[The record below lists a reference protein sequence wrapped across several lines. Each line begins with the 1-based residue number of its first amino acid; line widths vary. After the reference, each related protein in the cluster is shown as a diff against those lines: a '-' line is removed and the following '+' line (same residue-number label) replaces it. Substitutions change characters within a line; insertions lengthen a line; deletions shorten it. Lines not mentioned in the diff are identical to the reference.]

1 MVVVVV
7 IWAKTGAPLPARN
20 AVELGRTAGLLRMG
34 GIVAKLVLANTDKAL
49 ADPGLRV
56 SQGCLCPLEVPRL
69 RGAKDVNPQAPHA

>member
-20 AVELGRTAGLLRMG
+20 AVELGRTAGLLRMS

-49 ADPGLRV
+49 PDAGSLL
-56 SQGCLCPLEVPRL
+56 SQSEPASV
-69 RGAKDVNPQAPHA
+69 